1 MHYRLCVRMKPMEKI
16 IRKIQAIASEKG
28 KCLVAIDG
36 RCSSGK
42 STYGEF
48 LAKHLNATLL
58 HMDDFFLRPE
68 QRTAEHYAEP
78 GGNVDRERVYE
89 VLKAWKEEG
98 AGSFRR
104 FDCGVLELGE
114 EKGISG
120 QRIIVEGSYSMHPVL
135 REFYDLTIF
144 LTVSPEEQMRRIAKR
159 DPEKVQAFREKWIPL
174 EERYFEAMNIQDVCM
189 RVYTTE

>member
-1 MHYRLCVRMKPMEKI
+1 MCTGKLKVLDDREIRRLAEELQQSDRF
-16 IRKIQAIASEKG
+16 A
-28 KCLVAIDG
+28 VAIDG
-36 RCSSGK
+36 RCTAGK
-42 STYGEF
+42 TT
-48 LAKHLNATLL
+48 LAGRLAELTGADVLQ
-58 HMDDFFLRPE
+58 MDDFFLRPE
-68 QRTAEHYAEP
+68 QRTADRSAEP

-174 EERYFEAMNIQDVCM
+174 EEWYFEAMNIQDVCM

>member
-1 MHYRLCVRMKPMEKI
+1 MCTGKLKVLDDREIRRLAEELQQSDRF
-16 IRKIQAIASEKG
+16 A
-28 KCLVAIDG
+28 VAIDG
-36 RCSSGK
+36 RCTAGK
-42 STYGEF
+42 TT
-48 LAKHLNATLL
+48 LAGRLAELTGADVLQ
-58 HMDDFFLRPE
+58 MDDFFLRPE
-68 QRTAEHYAEP
+68 QRTAERYAEP

-144 LTVSPEEQMRRIAKR
+144 LTVSPEGQMRRIAKR